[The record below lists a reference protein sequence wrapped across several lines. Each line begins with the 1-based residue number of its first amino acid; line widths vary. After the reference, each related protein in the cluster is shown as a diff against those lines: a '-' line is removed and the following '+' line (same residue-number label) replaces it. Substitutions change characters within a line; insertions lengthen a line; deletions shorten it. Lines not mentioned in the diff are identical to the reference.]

1 MIIKKQ
7 LNNGLT
13 IVIDYDNN
21 IQTCTMKYVVAA
33 GSLDEAGYP
42 RGIAHVA
49 EHMLFQGT
57 VTRTADD
64 INKEII
70 KNGGY
75 NNAYT
80 NYSQTA
86 LFISCL
92 ANKWRENLQILNDMW
107 WNSSISTTALEKEKS
122 VIIEELRMYE
132 DDPESRCMDQVEM
145 YINKNFINR
154 QSNVG
159 TVETVKSI
167 TREDII
173 RFRKQWY
180 CPNNCIL
187 IITGNVPINEVVTYI
202 NQLTSNLSS
211 KNNIISRLN
220 EYKGD
225 ILDNQFIAYKTKNL
239 QQAHLVL
246 YIKGVTPYD
255 KLSFT
260 QEIIT
265 YILGGHAA
273 SRLFNI
279 IRDQRGL
286 AYTITT
292 DISWYRDTSYIVGY
306 CIFDY
311 NNLFKIKSLIIQQLN
326 KLRHELINDNELE
339 LAKTAYLSSLL
350 LDRESTESRT
360 NIYESNFIFG
370 TDYTVDDIIRQVNS
384 ITKNDI
390 LALAKRQFITK
401 NIIWFAI
408 IPE

>member
-1 MIIKKQ
+1 MIVKKQ

-13 IVIDYDNN
+13 AVIDYDNN

-33 GSLDEAGYP
+33 GSLDEIGYP

-57 VTRTADD
+57 ATITADD

-92 ANKWRENLQILNDMW
+92 ADKWRENLQILNDMW
-107 WNSSISTTALEKEKS
+107 WNSTISSVALEKEKS

-132 DDPESRCMDQVEM
+132 DDPESKCMDQVEA

-167 TREDII
+167 TRKDII

-187 IITGNVPINEVVTYI
+187 IITGNVPVDEVIIYI
-202 NQLTSNLSS
+202 NQLTNKLLS
-211 KNNIISRLN
+211 NNIVSRLN

-225 ILDNQFIAYKTKNL
+225 ILDNQFIKYKKKNL
-239 QQAHLVL
+239 QQAHLAL
-246 YIKGVTPYD
+246 YIKGVTPYNTF
-255 KLSFT
+255 SFT
-260 QEIIT
+260 QEIIS

-279 IRDQRGL
+279 IRDQYGL

-292 DISWYRDTSYIVGY
+292 DISWYRDTSYIVSY

-311 NNLFKIKSLIIQQLN
+311 NNLSKIKSIIIHQLN
-326 KLRHELINDNELE
+326 KLRHELVNDDELE
-339 LAKTAYLSSLL
+339 LAKTAYLSNLL
-350 LDRESTESRT
+350 LNRESTESRT
-360 NIYESNFIFG
+360 NIYENNFIFR
-370 TDYTVDDIIRQVNS
+370 TNYTIDDIIQKVNS
-384 ITKNDI
+384 VTKENI
-390 LALAKRQFITK
+390 LTFARQQFIKK
-401 NIIWFAI
+401 NIIWSAI